1 MIDLFKLE
9 EVVIDLIMDFQA
21 HKEEIKALIAQVAPD
36 FDKEIGK
43 TIIYADM
50 FCGNPSARNHRFS
63 LFVMM
68 YEECEVLKNDDSM
81 AYDLFMTAYVNSSN
95 IHKQLQGTPFDIRG
109 FLQHIHEKV
118 QIDTMFNEISRPFY
132 DQLPGTFEVY
142 RGLSKAEKDDGRLG
156 VSWTLDE
163 SYAERYLYLKDN
175 EVEGDVG
182 YVASMTIEKKDVIS
196 VQYEYHNNECYF
208 EILTLKDEGAQ
219 FREVVIKK

>member
-9 EVVIDLIMDFQA
+9 TVVRDLISDFQTS
-21 HKEEIKALIAQVAPD
+21 KEEIRALIAQVAPD
-36 FDKEIGK
+36 FDKEVGK

-50 FCGNPSARNHRFS
+50 FCGDPTARNHRLS

-68 YEECEVLKNDDSM
+68 YEECEALRNDDSM

-95 IHKQLQGTPFDIRG
+95 IHKQLQDTPFDIRG
-109 FLQHIHEKV
+109 FLGQIHKKV
-118 QIDTMFNEISRPFY
+118 NVESKLNETSRPFY

-156 VSWTLDE
+156 VSWTLNE
-163 SYAERYLYLKDN
+163 AYAERYLYLKDN
-175 EVEGDVG
+175 EVEGEVG

-208 EILTLKDEGAQ
+208 EILTLKNEGAK
-219 FREVVIKK
+219 FREVVIKR